1 MKKTTYLLA
10 FIVGLISFA
19 CQNENLIPED
29 MDELQNP
36 ILKSAIEDTN
46 NPLEQFIGVPV
57 AISLLQ
63 KGGTAHHL
71 GVIPNSLNIGVV
83 PLNSG
88 DKHQQWILEKRT
100 DLNSK
105 QPFRNNAYYIK
116 LIDYPNLPSGFPE
129 YNRDR
134 RVLSN
139 GFDIKVDL
147 YEEKHYKVAPQ
158 FCSWF
163 IIKDTTNINGH
174 MIYKCQSQPNDKS
187 IWPINEHTLFL
198 AAKGCMKNDNVIVG
212 LRNRNTDPN
221 LYIWQIQPIE
231 KYKLEKIEYYYSP
244 ENTITQIP
252 DFITFANVDNS
263 TSIQQEMSMT
273 FSNKATESSK
283 FSETE
288 GVSVSMTS
296 GASFGVPSVGIG
308 SSIDYTTVSSS
319 SWSFENSESK
329 EDSRSYSFTIKVA
342 PYTRVYAEASVQRYE
357 MKVTYL
363 ATFKGE
369 SSGKTIKLSGH
380 WEGVRAS
387 TINYALKEYPSG
399 KILKSFSGIP
409 KSPIDLTK

>member
-1 MKKTTYLLA
+1 
-10 FIVGLISFA
+10 
-19 CQNENLIPED
+19 
-29 MDELQNP
+29 
-36 ILKSAIEDTN
+36 
-46 NPLEQFIGVPV
+46 
-57 AISLLQ
+57 
-63 KGGTAHHL
+63 
-71 GVIPNSLNIGVV
+71 
-83 PLNSG
+83 
-88 DKHQQWILEKRT
+88 
-100 DLNSK
+100 
-105 QPFRNNAYYIK
+105 
-116 LIDYPNLPSGFPE
+116 
-129 YNRDR
+129 
-134 RVLSN
+134 
-139 GFDIKVDL
+139 
-147 YEEKHYKVAPQ
+147 
-158 FCSWF
+158 
-163 IIKDTTNINGH
+163 

-399 KILKSFSGIP
+399 KILKTFSGIP